1 MSDYPIHG
9 FTAPGFERVRDVF
22 ARNFTDDIEV
32 GASFSAVLDGETVVD
47 LWGGYQDRACTRPWA
62 ADTLVN
68 VYSTTKGLGAI
79 AFATLLDDGL
89 LGYEMPVRT
98 FWPELRAARDG
109 LTVGQ
114 LLSHQAGLCG
124 LREPVSVADLY
135 DWAGMIHRLE
145 REAPHWVPGQG
156 AGYHA
161 ILWGYFPGELVR
173 RLTGASLGK
182 RLAERV
188 AGPLGADVW
197 LGLPPDQHDRVADLI
212 GPNHARRQPDLS
224 TLAGLRLP
232 PLYPLALQNPSVRP
246 WQDACSAAWRSAEIA
261 AANAQASARGIARI
275 YGAVARG
282 GELGGVRILSPE
294 AIRALTVQ
302 EVGDQDDLVLGR
314 PMRRARGVMLNT
326 LGQYG
331 PNPDSF
337 GHAGAG
343 GSVGFAD
350 PAARLGVGYAMN
362 QMQPGIETDTR
373 GGRLIAAVYS
383 CMDGGLH
390 GRGSLTGR
398 TG

>member
-1 MSDYPIHG
+1 MTDYPIHG
-9 FTAPGFERVRDVF
+9 YTAPGFESVRDVF
-22 ARNFTDDIEV
+22 ARNFSEDIEV
-32 GASFSAVLDGETVVD
+32 GAGFSAVLDGETVVD

-62 ADTLVN
+62 EDTLVN

-89 LGYEMPVRT
+89 VTYDMPVRT
-98 FWPELRAARDG
+98 LWPELRAARDG

-124 LREPVSVADLY
+124 LRTPVSVADLY
-135 DWAGMIHRLE
+135 DWAGMIRRLE
-145 REAPHWVPGQG
+145 AEEPQWQPGQG

-173 RLTGASLGK
+173 RLTGASLGG
-182 RLAERV
+182 RLAQRV
-188 AGPLGADVW
+188 ARPLGADVW
-197 LGLPPDQHDRVADLI
+197 LGLPADQHGRVADLI

-224 TLAGLRLP
+224 ALAGLRLP

-246 WQDACSAAWRSAEIA
+246 WQDACSAQWRSAEIA
-261 AANAQASARGIARI
+261 AANAQASARGVARI

-282 GELGGVRILSPE
+282 GELDGVRILSPE

-350 PAARLGVGYAMN
+350 PAAQLGVGYVMN

-373 GGRLIAAVYS
+373 GGRLIAAVYA
-383 CMDGGLH
+383 CIDRAGV
-390 GRGSLTGR
+390 
-398 TG
+398 

>member
-1 MSDYPIHG
+1 MTDYPIHG
-9 FTAPGFERVRDVF
+9 YTAPGFESVRDVF
-22 ARNFTDDIEV
+22 ARNFSEDIEV
-32 GASFSAVLDGETVVD
+32 GAGFSAVLDGETVVD
-47 LWGGYQDRACTRPWA
+47 LWGGYQDRACTRPWVE
-62 ADTLVN
+62 DTLVN

-89 LGYEMPVRT
+89 VTYDMPVRT
-98 FWPELRAARDG
+98 LWPELRAARDG

-124 LREPVSVADLY
+124 LRTPVSVADLY
-135 DWAGMIHRLE
+135 DWPGMIRRLE
-145 REAPHWVPGQG
+145 AEEPHWQPGQG

-173 RLTGASLGK
+173 RLTDASLGD
-182 RLAERV
+182 RLAQRV
-188 AGPLGADVW
+188 ARPLRADVW
-197 LGLPPDQHDRVADLI
+197 LGLPADQHGRVADLI

-224 TLAGLRLP
+224 ALAGLRLP

-246 WQDACSAAWRSAEIA
+246 WQDACSAQWRSAEIA
-261 AANAQASARGIARI
+261 AANAQASARGVARI

-282 GELGGVRILSPE
+282 GELDGVRILSPE

-350 PAARLGVGYAMN
+350 PAAQLGVGYVMN

-373 GGRLIAAVYS
+373 GGRLIAAVYA
-383 CMDGGLH
+383 CIDRAGV
-390 GRGSLTGR
+390 
-398 TG
+398 

>member
-1 MSDYPIHG
+1 MTDYPIHG
-9 FTAPGFERVRDVF
+9 YTAPGFESVRDVF
-22 ARNFTDDIEV
+22 ARNFSEDIEV
-32 GASFSAVLDGETVVD
+32 GAGFSAVLDGETVVD

-62 ADTLVN
+62 EDTLVN

-89 LGYEMPVRT
+89 VTYDMPVRT
-98 FWPELRAARDG
+98 LWPELRAARDG

-124 LREPVSVADLY
+124 LRTPVSVADLY
-135 DWAGMIHRLE
+135 DWAGMIRRLE
-145 REAPHWVPGQG
+145 AEEPHWQPGQG

-173 RLTGASLGK
+173 RLTGASLGG
-182 RLAERV
+182 RLAQRV
-188 AGPLGADVW
+188 ARPLGADVW
-197 LGLPPDQHDRVADLI
+197 LGLPADQHGRVADLI

-224 TLAGLRLP
+224 ALAGLRLP

-246 WQDACSAAWRSAEIA
+246 WQDACSAQWRSAELA
-261 AANAQASARGIARI
+261 AANAQASARGVARI

-282 GELGGVRILSPE
+282 GELDGVRILSPE

-350 PAARLGVGYAMN
+350 PAARLGVGYVMN

-373 GGRLIAAVYS
+373 GGRLIAAVYA
-383 CMDGGLH
+383 CIDRAGV
-390 GRGSLTGR
+390 
-398 TG
+398 